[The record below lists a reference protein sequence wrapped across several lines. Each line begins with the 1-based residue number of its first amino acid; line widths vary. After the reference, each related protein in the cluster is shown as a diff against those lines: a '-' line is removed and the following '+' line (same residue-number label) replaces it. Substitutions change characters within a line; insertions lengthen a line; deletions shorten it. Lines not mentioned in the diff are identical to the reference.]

1 MIPPDF
7 KYNMV
12 KKKTLMTKRNMAS
25 KVKRKVKILDSDSL
39 DQWGVAHA
47 KMLYDPCD
55 SLLEESVYP
64 GDRGYVNRF
73 QAVGTYGTGAG
84 ATSFMTFI
92 KPGNICSTNFD
103 SVTSATTNTLAYSK
117 AAFPGATFLAGTAT
131 KARAVAFCISL
142 RPIASANNA
151 TGTIYFG
158 VVNANTFRNSIVT
171 SPDTAASFLTNSV
184 SSAQALLNPLEIKW
198 SPGGFDDRYA
208 DAAALGD
215 DDSDRNIL
223 VVVGTGFPAASGVQY
238 RMTSITEWAPA
249 GTFGIIQD
257 ATAVGRSRNDI
268 HAVTKALKMKDSN
281 WWWSLGTKT
290 LGLAKAVVGGYA
302 AGGAIGALGS
312 AVKFF

>member
-1 MIPPDF
+1 MNPPDF

-12 KKKTLMTKRNMAS
+12 KKKSMMTKRTMA
-25 KVKRKVKILDSDSL
+25 KNVKRKVKVVDSDSL
-39 DQWGVAHA
+39 DQWGVGHA

-84 ATSFMTFI
+84 ATSWITVI
-92 KPGNICSTNFD
+92 KPGNVCSTNFD
-103 SVTSATTNTLAYSK
+103 NVGSAVNNTLAFSK
-117 AAFPGATFLAGTAT
+117 AAYPGATFYAGTT
-131 KARAVAFCISL
+131 SKVRAVSFCISV

-158 VVNANTFRNSIVT
+158 VVNAQTFKNGTVLT
-171 SPDTAASFLTNSV
+171 NDTAASFLTNSV
-184 SSAQALLNPLEIKW
+184 SSAQALMNPLEIKW

-208 DAAALGD
+208 DTPNLGD
-215 DDSDRNIL
+215 DDNDRNVLI
-223 VVVGTGFPAASGVQY
+223 VVGTGFPAASGVQY
-238 RMTSITEWAPA
+238 RMTAITEWAPA

-257 ATAVGRSRNDI
+257 ATATGRSRNDI
-268 HAVTKALKMKDSN
+268 HAVTKALKNKDPN
-281 WWWSLGTKT
+281 WWWSLGRKT
-290 LGLAKAVVGGYA
+290 LGLTKAVVGGYA